1 MPTSN
6 PEHGRPADWGDITL
20 TQAACRILETAS
32 PAAKSIRSRETA
44 AAWRHGAIAE
54 IGAVPPPDR
63 PARPDHP
70 VLKHPS
76 EMPRRR
82 GAAGRVALLHAIA
95 HIELNAIDLAWDMI
109 ARFASPDL
117 PRAFYDDWVMV
128 GDEEAKH
135 FTLLSTRLAEL
146 EAAYGDLPA
155 HDGLWQSAQETAHD
169 VLARLAVAPLVLE
182 ARGLDVTPVMIEKLD
197 KAGDIES
204 ARILRIILA
213 EEVGHVAA
221 GWRWF
226 GHIATARGLD
236 PAPAFQALVRRYYRG
251 TVRPPFNRASR
262 EAAGF
267 SAAWYEP
274 LAEPESPA

>member
-1 MPTSN
+1 M
-6 PEHGRPADWGDITL
+6 GDISL
-20 TQAACRILETAS
+20 TQAACRILQTAS
-32 PAAKSIRSRETA
+32 PVEKSARSRDTA
-44 AAWRHGAIAE
+44 AAWRNGGIVE
-54 IGAVPPPDR
+54 IGKVPPPER
-63 PARPDHP
+63 PARPGRP

-82 GAAGRVALLHAIA
+82 GTAGRVALLHAIA

-109 ARFASPDL
+109 ARFANPDL
-117 PRAFYDDWVMV
+117 PRSFYDDWVMV

-135 FTLLSTRLAEL
+135 FTLLSGRLTDMG
-146 EAAYGDLPA
+146 AAYGDLPA

-197 KAGDIES
+197 KAGDTES

-213 EEVGHVAA
+213 DEIGHVAA
-221 GWRWF
+221 GQRWF
-226 GHIATARGLD
+226 DHIAAARGLD

-251 TVRPPFNRASR
+251 AVRPPFNRAGR
-262 EAAGF
+262 DAAGF
-267 SAAWYEP
+267 NADWYEP
-274 LAEPESPA
+274 LALP